1 MLLLFLLLQLITQ
14 IPQAMDQ
21 SHVSLVS
28 VLLNSSGFEDYR
40 CDSNCI
46 MGISLDT
53 MTKVRMV

>member
-1 MLLLFLLLQLITQ
+1 
-14 IPQAMDQ
+14 MDQ

-53 MTKVRMV
+53 MTKVCMV